1 MSPIYRQ
8 GDVLVVEVA
17 DIPKGK
23 KVKARNGRLILAF
36 GEVTGHHHSVAVADA
51 EMVKVENSEDV
62 FLKIMRATPLEHQEH
77 GSIILAPGSYRV
89 IRQREYQPRALPRQ
103 VAD

>member
-36 GEVTGHHHSVAVADA
+36 GEVTGHHHSVAVADV